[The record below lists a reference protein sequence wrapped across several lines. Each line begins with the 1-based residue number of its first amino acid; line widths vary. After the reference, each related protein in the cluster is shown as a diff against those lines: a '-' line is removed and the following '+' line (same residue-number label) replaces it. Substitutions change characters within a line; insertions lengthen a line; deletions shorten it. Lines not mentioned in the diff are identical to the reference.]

1 MAKKRSRS
9 ARRRGGVVQSLT
21 EPDMMRVQA
30 GLSEPGSA
38 SLLEPDTPV
47 PLSVQAKS
55 LMLHDSAKTK
65 PEDEKVGMMPT
76 QVRKAGRKT
85 RRRARR
91 GGGLGENS
99 ATWPPDKSSFG
110 AKIGSPENTDNL
122 IGYATKGGKRR
133 RTRKSLKRK

>member
-9 ARRRGGVVQSLT
+9 ARRKGRRGGVQSMTGPEMRSIQAALT
-21 EPDMMRVQA
+21 GKDTAV
-30 GLSEPGSA
+30 
-38 SLLEPDTPV
+38 LLEPDTPV
-47 PLSVQAKS
+47 PLSLQATTPGLHKS
-55 LMLHDSAKTK
+55 AETSA
-65 PEDEKVGMMPT
+65 EDKKVGMMPT
-76 QVRKAGRKT
+76 QIRKAGRKT
-85 RRRARR
+85 RRR

>member
-1 MAKKRSRS
+1 MAKKRSR
-9 ARRRGGVVQSLT
+9 
-21 EPDMMRVQA
+21 RV
-30 GLSEPGSA
+30 
-38 SLLEPDTPV
+38 
-47 PLSVQAKS
+47 
-55 LMLHDSAKTK
+55 
-65 PEDEKVGMMPT
+65 
-76 QVRKAGRKT
+76 T